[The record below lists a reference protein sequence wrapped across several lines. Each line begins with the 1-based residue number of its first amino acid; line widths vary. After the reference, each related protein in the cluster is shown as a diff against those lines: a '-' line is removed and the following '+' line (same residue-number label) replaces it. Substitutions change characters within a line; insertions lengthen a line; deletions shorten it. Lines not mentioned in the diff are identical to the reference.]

1 VATGAYRVVLGPQA
15 VAELLEWILMPG
27 LNLNMFYAGASP
39 FLGKMGQKVASEEM
53 YLYDDGS
60 AAGLAASK
68 AITDEGIPTGRT
80 ELIKGGILSGA
91 LSNYYET
98 QRMLHDPKGKEKLGV
113 EPASVAQGITP
124 RNGFRTGRGGGRNF
138 DSPPSITPTNLVL
151 EGRSKRSTEELLRMV
166 GDGLYIGRLWYTY
179 PVNGITAAD
188 FSGTVVGD
196 SYLITGG
203 RLASPIKPNT
213 LRLNDNI
220 LRVIN
225 NVLGIGH
232 PPRGTV
238 RWASDQVTWAPE
250 VAVKDLHVEEIGEY
264 MEGVYQR

>member
-1 VATGAYRVVLGPQA
+1 
-15 VAELLEWILMPG
+15 M
-27 LNLNMFYAGASP
+27 
-39 FLGKMGQKVASEEM
+39 GKKVASEEL

-60 AAGLAASK
+60 VPGLAASK
-68 AITDEGIPTGRT
+68 AITDEGLPTSRT
-80 ELIKGGILSGA
+80 DLIKDGVLRGA
-91 LSNYYET
+91 LSNHYET
-98 QRMLHDPKGKEKLGV
+98 QRMLHDPKAKEKLGV
-113 EPASVAQGITP
+113 EPSQATQGIAA

-151 EGRSKRSTEELLRMV
+151 EGRSKHSTEELLRLV

-196 SYLITGG
+196 SYLIKNG
-203 RLASPIKPNT
+203 RLAAPIKPNT
-213 LRLNDNI
+213 LRLNDNM

-250 VAVKDLHVEEIGEY
+250 VAVDGLRVEEIAEY
-264 MEGVYQR
+264 MERVYQR